1 MKKSVKKPVK
11 KHIKM
16 YAEDNFIEKVEDAA
30 AAEGLSLSGFL
41 FAATKDKIKKVN
53 K

>member
-1 MKKSVKKPVK
+1 MKKPVK

-16 YAEDNFIEKVEDAA
+16 YADDKFITKVEVAA
-30 AAEGLSLSGFL
+30 KEEGLSLSGFL
-41 FAATKDKIKKVN
+41 FAAAKDKIKKVN

>member
-1 MKKSVKKPVK
+1 MKKPVK

-16 YAEDNFIEKVEDAA
+16 YAEDKFIEKMKESAE
-30 AAEGLSLSGFL
+30 AEGLSLSGFL
-41 FAATKDKIKKVN
+41 FAAAKDKIKKVN